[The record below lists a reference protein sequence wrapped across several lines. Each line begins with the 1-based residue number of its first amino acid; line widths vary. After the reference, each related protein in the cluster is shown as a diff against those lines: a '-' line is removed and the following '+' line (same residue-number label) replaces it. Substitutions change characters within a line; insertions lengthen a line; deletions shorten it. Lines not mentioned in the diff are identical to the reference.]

1 MGEVKV
7 KKRKIA
13 WGITGAG
20 DKIAEIVEV
29 MKELKAAGE
38 DKVEIDVYI
47 SKAADTMLK
56 FYRLDEEL
64 SKEVSVKLPLKST
77 LTRHFS
83 LLGCKAGNT
92 SFCL

>member
-1 MGEVKV
+1 MAENVKV
-7 KKRKIA
+7 KKRKVA

-29 MKELKAAGE
+29 MKDLKKQSE

-56 FYRLDEEL
+56 FYRLDEEI
-64 SKEVSVKLPLKST
+64 KKS
-77 LTRHFS
+77 FS
-83 LLGCKAGNT
+83 QSHG
-92 SFCL
+92 